1 MKKRQKLKVS
11 CPLPKYEMKFREKGI
26 FLIERKMGSS
36 RRQFLTNLARKKGFR
51 VEDMI
56 SDAVTHIV
64 AEENSPDELWKWLH
78 NKNLGDLP
86 GVEVLDITWFTESME
101 AGKPVT
107 VEDRHRI
114 GVSANPVHVKS
125 KPVAV
130 KKVSQYACQRRTTL
144 KNYNNIFTDAFE
156 ILSQNYEFIES
167 EGPCLAFMRATSVLK
182 SLPHAIHSLQDLEGL
197 PCLGDQT
204 KAVIEDILECG
215 HSSKVQHVLSDD
227 RYKAF
232 KLFTSVFGVGLK
244 TAEKWYRRGFRS
256 LEEVKADSSIHFTK
270 MQKAGFLYYDDISRA
285 VSRDEASAIGQIVED
300 TVHLLVPDALVVVTG
315 GFRRGKEFG
324 HDVDFLITTPETEKG
339 EGILHNVINELKH
352 QGILLYYDIVDA
364 TFDKTKLPSKRFE
377 AMDHFEKCFA
387 IIKLNKK
394 LVKCDGQEEFAGG
407 KDWKAIRVDLV
418 VPPVD
423 NFAFAL
429 LGWSGSRQFE
439 RDLRRYAHYEKK
451 MILDN
456 HGLYDK
462 TKKTF
467 LSAKTEKDIFAHLGL
482 DFIEPWERNA

>member
-114 GVSANPVHVKS
+114 G
-125 KPVAV
+125 
-130 KKVSQYACQRRTTL
+130 
-144 KNYNNIFTDAFE
+144 DAFE

-462 TKKTF
+462 TKVVETKSF
-467 LSAKTEKDIFAHLGL
+467 QGKILIL
-482 DFIEPWERNA
+482 IV

>member
-1 MKKRQKLKVS
+1 
-11 CPLPKYEMKFREKGI
+11 
-26 FLIERKMGSS
+26 MGSS

-114 GVSANPVHVKS
+114 G
-125 KPVAV
+125 
-130 KKVSQYACQRRTTL
+130 
-144 KNYNNIFTDAFE
+144 DAFE

-197 PCLGDQT
+197 PCLGDLT
-204 KAVIEDILECG
+204 EAVIEDILECG

-300 TVHLLVPDALVVVTG
+300 TVHLFVPDALVVVTG

-364 TFDKTKLPSKRFE
+364 TFDKTKQPSKRFE

-394 LVKCDGQEEFAGG
+394 LVKCDGQEESAGG

-429 LGWSGSRQFE
+429 LGWSGSRHLLVFN
-439 RDLRRYAHYEKK
+439 RY
-451 MILDN
+451 
-456 HGLYDK
+456 G
-462 TKKTF
+462 
-467 LSAKTEKDIFAHLGL
+467 
-482 DFIEPWERNA
+482 